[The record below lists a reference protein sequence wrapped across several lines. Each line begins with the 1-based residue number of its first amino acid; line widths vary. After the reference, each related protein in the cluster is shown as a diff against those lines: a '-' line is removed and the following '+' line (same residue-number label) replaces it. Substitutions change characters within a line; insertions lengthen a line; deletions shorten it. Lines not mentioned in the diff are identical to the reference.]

1 MNELIPINAATIGGE
16 EVNAVNAREL
26 HKFLENGELF
36 TTWIKNRIEQ
46 FGFLEGQDFTTFLEN
61 TKKGRP
67 RKEYLVSINM
77 AKELCMVER
86 NAKGK
91 EARLYFIECERKLK
105 EAQFPALP
113 NFTDPAAAAIAWAEQ
128 YLKAQALESKVK
140 EDAPKVDYYDRLQD
154 APGEVTITRL
164 AKLLGIQRKRLLD
177 WLRQNRFIYGTSNT
191 PYQQRIEQGFLVLRN
206 PEGARHSDGTP
217 VFSPYAHVTS
227 KGASAIYRGLR
238 NDGLIQR
245 NPQMELSVAS

>member
-1 MNELIPINAATIGGE
+1 MFQGTSL
-16 EVNAVNAREL
+16 VSLDV
-26 HKFLENGELF
+26 
-36 TTWIKNRIEQ
+36 
-46 FGFLEGQDFTTFLEN
+46 
-61 TKKGRP
+61 KGR
-67 RKEYLVSINM
+67 LS
-77 AKELCMVER
+77 
-86 NAKGK
+86 
-91 EARLYFIECERKLK
+91 
-105 EAQFPALP
+105 LP
-113 NFTDPAAAAIAWAEQ
+113 VRYREGLMLTCQ
-128 YLKAQALESKVK
+128 
-140 EDAPKVDYYDRLQD
+140 
-154 APGEVTITRL
+154 GEVTITRL

>member
-1 MNELIPINAATIGGE
+1 MNEPIPINAATIGGE

-46 FGFLEGQDFTTFLEN
+46 FGFLEGQDFTTFLGN

-105 EAQFPALP
+105 EAQSPALP

-164 AKLLGIQRKRLLD
+164 DKLLGIQRKRLLD
-177 WLRQNRFIYGTSNT
+177 WLRQSRFIYGTSNT

-238 NDGLIQR
+238 NDSLIQR

>member
-16 EVNAVNAREL
+16 EVNAVNARNL
-26 HKFLENGELF
+26 HAFLENKDAF
-36 TTWIKNRIEQ
+36 AHWIKDCISQ
-46 FGFLEGQDFTTFLEN
+46 FGFVENQDFSTFWEN
-61 TKKGRP
+61 SQKGRP
-67 RKEYLVSINM
+67 RKEYVVTISM

-105 EAQFPALP
+105 EAQSPALP
-113 NFTDPAAAAIAWAEQ
+113 NFTDPAAAAIAWAKQ
-128 YLKAQALESKVK
+128 YRKAQALESKVK

-206 PEGARHSDGTP
+206 PDGARHSDGTP

-227 KGASAIYRGLR
+227 KGGSAIYSGLR
-238 NDGLIQR
+238 SDGLIQR

>member
-1 MNELIPINAATIGGE
+1 MNELIQINAATIGGE
-16 EVNAVNAREL
+16 EVNAVNARNL
-26 HKFLENGELF
+26 HVFLENKDKF
-36 TTWIKNRIEQ
+36 ATWIKDRIEQ
-46 FGFLEGQDFTTFLEN
+46 FGFIENQDFMTFSEN
-61 TKKGRP
+61 SEKGRP
-67 RKEYLVSINM
+67 RKEYVVTISM

-105 EAQFPALP
+105 ETQSPALP

-128 YLKAQALESKVK
+128 YRKAQALESKVK

-206 PEGARHSDGTP
+206 PDGARHSDGTP